1 MERYWS
7 YNAKENNYIPTVS
20 EPLSAFP
27 TIVNS
32 KQRLVWCRSCHK
44 WEPIIAFSNNVL
56 KAQCGKL
63 YAGPFISNGSI
74 FSYGFDVSKRD
85 KTFCIRVQSQA
96 VATDYR
102 RLVENNYE
110 LDINKKRIF
119 KDGAPAYERK
129 DIAGVLCKEVTQNL
143 IDEIGDEYKIQ
154 YGIKPSVTSS
164 LKGFSLLLGYLL
176 CPFNVN
182 FYLISRHWGL
192 NPYDADFTTLS
203 SGDTSDAENEMF
215 ASLGIR
221 PSKSVRKLYQKFPQ
235 GIISYAAAKDLG
247 FTDVNLLMKSANARW
262 YAFFQYFMLTVNDGE
277 INYTIRRQL
286 QRFIGDM
293 LALTNQKTVWNS
305 LDRTVNYLLDKNI
318 RNFYV
323 TDGIQMYAAKA
334 RHLTDREKRQVLSE
348 GFNQYTHDFLMR
360 RQEERYT
367 GTLLDIFAAYFEDVQ
382 ENGMDEA
389 FMSNKN
395 IVFELEQNFL
405 DLEYK
410 TGDDFTINENKERV
424 PVSDEDRYCF
434 YVARDSQTLRTIG
447 SEMSNCVGWG
457 YAEAVKERRSTI
469 VYAKHKGKYKICIE
483 VAPDFSIRQAFGPH
497 NTELKDEAF
506 EAYSEWCIEKNIVR
520 KKAFQV
526 RGAPN

>member
-1 MERYWS
+1 
-7 YNAKENNYIPTVS
+7 
-20 EPLSAFP
+20 
-27 TIVNS
+27 
-32 KQRLVWCRSCHK
+32 
-44 WEPIIAFSNNVL
+44 
-56 KAQCGKL
+56 
-63 YAGPFISNGSI
+63 
-74 FSYGFDVSKRD
+74 
-85 KTFCIRVQSQA
+85 
-96 VATDYR
+96 
-102 RLVENNYE
+102 
-110 LDINKKRIF
+110 
-119 KDGAPAYERK
+119 
-129 DIAGVLCKEVTQNL
+129 
-143 IDEIGDEYKIQ
+143 
-154 YGIKPSVTSS
+154 
-164 LKGFSLLLGYLL
+164 
-176 CPFNVN
+176 
-182 FYLISRHWGL
+182 
-192 NPYDADFTTLS
+192 
-203 SGDTSDAENEMF
+203 
-215 ASLGIR
+215 
-221 PSKSVRKLYQKFPQ
+221 
-235 GIISYAAAKDLG
+235 
-247 FTDVNLLMKSANARW
+247 
-262 YAFFQYFMLTVNDGE
+262 MLTVNDGE

-286 QRFIGDM
+286 RRFIGDM
-293 LALTNQKTVWNS
+293 LAITNQKTVWNS

-360 RQEERYT
+360 RHEERYT

-382 ENGMDEA
+382 KNGMDDA
-389 FMSNKN
+389 FISNKN

-405 DLEYK
+405 GLEYK

-457 YAEAVKERRSTI
+457 YAEAVRERRATI
-469 VYAKHKGKYKICIE
+469 VYAKYKGKYKICIE